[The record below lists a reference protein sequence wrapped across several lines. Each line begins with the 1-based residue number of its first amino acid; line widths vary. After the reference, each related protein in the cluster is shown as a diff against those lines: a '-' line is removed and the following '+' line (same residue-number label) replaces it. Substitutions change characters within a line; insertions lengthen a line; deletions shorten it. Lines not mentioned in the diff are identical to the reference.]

1 MATDSIKELIGVS
14 FYPVHSQVIWVEKIH
29 ESILLS
35 LKTSYNCQVRS
46 LISMMFYL
54 NQEGKIKI
62 SAARVFNYICFALM
76 LQFLGSNA
84 LNTRQ
89 TQAKHKYKP
98 TQTSHKE
105 FHW

>member
-1 MATDSIKELIGVS
+1 
-14 FYPVHSQVIWVEKIH
+14 
-29 ESILLS
+29 
-35 LKTSYNCQVRS
+35 
-46 LISMMFYL
+46 MMFYL

-89 TQAKHKYKP
+89 TQAKHKYKQ